1 MTASRGT
8 RASGGT
14 GAKGSGDCFMNTT
27 STARRPV
34 TEVTTGQHDVGLPL
48 IGAVRTDRPLSDG
61 QSGDWILPLIK
72 RAQEAVMSQKDAVL
86 TMGIAKT
93 QYIENLQGT
102 GHLSVRRLGMLGE
115 SFWFALID
123 ELRAYFNVNTD
134 EERLARALQIRAEAD
149 KVIDEIALKGVR
161 K

>member
-1 MTASRGT
+1 MSP
-8 RASGGT
+8 SL
-14 GAKGSGDCFMNTT
+14 S
-27 STARRPV
+27 ARR
-34 TEVTTGQHDVGLPL
+34 TDAEATRGQREVGLPL
-48 IGAVRTDRPLSDG
+48 MGAVRTDQPLTEG
-61 QSGDWILPLIK
+61 QGGDWILPLIK

-123 ELRAYFNVNTD
+123 ELRHYFKVNTD
-134 EERLARALQIRAEAD
+134 EERLARALQIRQEAD
-149 KVIDEIALKGVR
+149 RVIEEIAMKGVR
-161 K
+161 R

>member
-1 MTASRGT
+1 MSPSRAAHRT
-8 RASGGT
+8 DAEAT
-14 GAKGSGDCFMNTT
+14 H
-27 STARRPV
+27 
-34 TEVTTGQHDVGLPL
+34 GQRQDRLPIL
-48 IGAVRTDRPLSDG
+48 GAVRTDRPLTEG
-61 QSGDWILPLIK
+61 QNGDWILPLVK

-115 SFWFALID
+115 SFWLALMD
-123 ELRAYFNVNTD
+123 ELRDYFNVNTD

-149 KVIDEIALKGVR
+149 KVITEIATKGATKR
-161 K
+161 

>member
-1 MTASRGT
+1 MAPISSAARTVVEAT
-8 RASGGT
+8 
-14 GAKGSGDCFMNTT
+14 KGQ
-27 STARRPV
+27 R
-34 TEVTTGQHDVGLPL
+34 EVGLPL
-48 IGAVRTDRPLSDG
+48 MGAVRTDRTQTEG
-61 QSGDWILPLIK
+61 QNGDWILPLIK

-123 ELRAYFNVNTD
+123 ELRDYFQVNTD

-149 KVIDEIALKGVR
+149 KVIDEIALKGAR